1 MRSLDAT
8 SAVVV
13 GAISRDLEGNEAK
26 PGGVVHYAGLALA
39 ALGARVSV
47 LTRVAA
53 ADAAVLLAPL
63 RAEGVSV
70 HVLPSGATTVCRN
83 DYSGEVDQHQLLAVS
98 DPIAASD
105 LPENLR
111 RADIV
116 QLGPLHR
123 DDLKP
128 EIAAGLHGRVGLDIQ
143 GLVRERD
150 GTRTRLAAPP
160 DLVRF
165 TRGVS
170 VLKASEPE
178 LAVVSA
184 GRSAVAFLR
193 DHDLDELITTRGPRG
208 ATLTTA
214 VGSVELE
221 ALPAECRFPAG
232 AGDVFL
238 AAYLLARA
246 RSFAPL
252 EAAHAAL
259 RASAQQIERGRV
271 RRAEAD
277 ASGRESA

>member
-1 MRSLDAT
+1 MRSSDAP
-8 SAVVV
+8 SAVVI
-13 GAISRDLEGNEAK
+13 GAISRDLEGGIEK

-53 ADAAVLLAPL
+53 ADAALLLAPL

-70 HVLPSGATTVCRN
+70 HALPSAATTVCRN
-83 DYSGEVDQHQLLAVS
+83 DYSGEIDQHQLVAVS
-98 DPIAASD
+98 DPIASSD
-105 LPENLR
+105 LPDGLR
-111 RADIV
+111 RADVV

-128 EIAAGLHGRVGLDIQ
+128 EIAAGLVGRVGLDIQ

-150 GTRTRLAAPP
+150 ATRTRLAAPA
-160 DLVRF
+160 DLARF
-165 TRGVS
+165 TLGVS
-170 VLKASEPE
+170 VLKASEE
-178 LAVVSA
+178 EWAVVRG
-184 GRSAVAFLR
+184 GRSPEAFLR
-193 DHDLDELITTRGPRG
+193 DHALDELITTRGPRG

-214 VGSVELE
+214 AGSVDL
-221 ALPAECRFPAG
+221 AAPPAERRFPVG

-246 RSFAPL
+246 RSAAPL
-252 EAAHAAL
+252 AAAHAAL

-271 RRAEAD
+271 QAQATV
-277 ASGRESA
+277 RETA